1 MDRLKYFKGMY
12 PHAYDPPVC
21 CKKKYFSTGFGE
33 IFDGYCEKPAF
44 IWHNN
49 IYLCQKHWNKLIKK
63 EKKRKEKR

>member
-33 IFDGYCEKPAF
+33 IFKVYADFEKDMKGVA
-44 IWHNN
+44 
-49 IYLCQKHWNKLIKK
+49 
-63 EKKRKEKR
+63 R